1 MSQGSQITH
10 YYLMSMK
17 DSCDRILKYAD
28 GVSYEK
34 FSSDYLLIDAIER
47 NFLVLGEASK
57 KVPYRFKKKFDK
69 IPWESMYR
77 LRNRIAH
84 EFFDV
89 DPEMLWAIIQNDL
102 KDNLNDLVLLIHQN
116 QSVSNIRRKK
126 F

>member
-17 DSCDRILKYAD
+17 DSCDRILKYAE
-28 GVSYEK
+28 GVTYEK
-34 FSSDYLLIDAIER
+34 FATDFMLIDAIER

-57 KVPYRFKKKFDK
+57 KVPYRFKKKFDR

-102 KDNLNDLVLLIHQN
+102 QDNLNDLVQIIHQN
-116 QSVSNIRRKK
+116 QTVSNIRRKK